1 MQNGI
6 PNMSYSN
13 ISSQG
18 WFEMQIN
25 TKCSKI
31 IWIVSKLQV
40 GCLVRQVTF
49 GGLTLAEQYLWL
61 DGLSSLIWRGSNVI
75 TLSIPQYQYQPQI
88 QNKKKNRRD
97 EIFSDYGW
105 PIFSACLIISKLA
118 EHMPSNISNLDRLCS
133 IGQLNRYLKKRKEK
147 KTNAESK
154 EGGIV
159 SNFLLFRRGR
169 CQWVLFTHLRFRES
183 LSLKK

>member
-1 MQNGI
+1 MNDCYKGEDQKNAGLSFEESFSFLNQSKQKFLYFNFI
-6 PNMSYSN
+6 LKETNEMK
-13 ISSQG
+13 IEIILFQG

-88 QNKKKNRRD
+88 QNKKKNRRN

-105 PIFSACLIISKLA
+105 PIFSAYLIISKLA
-118 EHMPSNISNLDRLCS
+118 EHMPSNVSNLDRLCS
-133 IGQLNRYLKKRKEK
+133 MGQLNRY
-147 KTNAESK
+147 
-154 EGGIV
+154 
-159 SNFLLFRRGR
+159 F
-169 CQWVLFTHLRFRES
+169 
-183 LSLKK
+183 

>member
-1 MQNGI
+1 MF
-6 PNMSYSN
+6 N
-13 ISSQG
+13 ITVFQIVIDEFDRFNRFDR
-18 WFEMQIN
+18 WFQIWIIAIYLSGMIRN
-25 TKCSKI
+25 AKCSKI

-88 QNKKKNRRD
+88 QNKKKNRRN

-105 PIFSACLIISKLA
+105 PIFSAYLIISKLA
-118 EHMPSNISNLDRLCS
+118 EHMPSNVSNLDRLCS
-133 IGQLNRYLKKRKEK
+133 MGQLNRY
-147 KTNAESK
+147 
-154 EGGIV
+154 
-159 SNFLLFRRGR
+159 F
-169 CQWVLFTHLRFRES
+169 
-183 LSLKK
+183 

>member
-6 PNMSYSN
+6 PSMSYCN
-13 ISSQG
+13 ISFQR

-88 QNKKKNRRD
+88 QNKKKNRRN

-105 PIFSACLIISKLA
+105 PIPHICHFFTRAK
-118 EHMPSNISNLDRLCS
+118 
-133 IGQLNRYLKKRKEK
+133 
-147 KTNAESK
+147 
-154 EGGIV
+154 
-159 SNFLLFRRGR
+159 FLENKIYTEIYTVNCPFI
-169 CQWVLFTHLRFRES
+169 Q
-183 LSLKK
+183 